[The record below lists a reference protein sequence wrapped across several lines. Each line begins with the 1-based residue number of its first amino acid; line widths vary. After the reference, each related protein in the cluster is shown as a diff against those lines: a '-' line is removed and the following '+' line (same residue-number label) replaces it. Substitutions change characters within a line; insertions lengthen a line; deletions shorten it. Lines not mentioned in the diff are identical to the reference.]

1 MQKRRSFIIFL
12 VLALA
17 ILLCLTYALRGADR
31 EGTSNT
37 QGKLDYTE
45 GVLRSGETRVNVALA
60 DTPGERILGLSGQE
74 SLEAG
79 EGLFFEFPE
88 PKRHGI
94 WMRDMNFA
102 IDIVWLDRELRVVDI
117 KEDARPTSFRSEN
130 DAVIFKPRVP
140 ALYVLELPS
149 GFTRESRIR
158 VGDEFFL
165 ELKNEEK

>member
-17 ILLCLTYALRGADR
+17 ILLCLTYALRRADR
-31 EGTSNT
+31 KSTPSAQN
-37 QGKLDYTE
+37 KLDYTE
-45 GVLRSGETRVNVALA
+45 GILRSGGAAVNIALA

-74 SLEAG
+74 SLGAG
-79 EGLFFEFPE
+79 EGLLFEFPE
-88 PKRHGI
+88 SERHGI

-130 DAVIFKPRVP
+130 DAVIFKPRVR

-149 GFTRESRIR
+149 GFAREGGIR
-158 VGDEFFL
+158 VGDKFLL